1 MSINS
6 AMAAG
11 ASGLIANSSAL
22 AAISDNIANVN
33 TIGYKRV
40 DTIFTPN
47 YKIGGGGASRYASSG
62 VSSNSRLDVNSSGLL
77 TPGVSATDMAID
89 GDGFFACARA
99 RTFRHRI

>member
-33 TIGYKRV
+33 TVGYKRV

-47 YKIGGGGASRYASSG
+47 YKIGGGGETR
-62 VSSNSRLDVNSSGLL
+62 
-77 TPGVSATDMAID
+77 
-89 GDGFFACARA
+89 
-99 RTFRHRI
+99 

>member
-33 TIGYKRV
+33 TVGYKRV

-47 YKIGGGGASRYASSG
+47 YKIGGGGETRSMRKKKRKSKSLLQ
-62 VSSNSRLDVNSSGLL
+62 NLLRLNREANLL
-77 TPGVSATDMAID
+77 KLHNHGSIAVFYRTSAIKVV
-89 GDGFFACARA
+89 
-99 RTFRHRI
+99 IE